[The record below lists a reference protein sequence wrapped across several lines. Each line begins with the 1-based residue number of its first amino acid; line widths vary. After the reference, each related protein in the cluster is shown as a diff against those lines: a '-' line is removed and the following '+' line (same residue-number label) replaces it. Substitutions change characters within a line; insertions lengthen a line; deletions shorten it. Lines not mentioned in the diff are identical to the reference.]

1 MSGGRK
7 RKLQEDEDEEDE
19 DSLSGF
25 ERALLE
31 ELAEEEE
38 VGDKGESSYLEQLP
52 HDCLL
57 KIVSRLT
64 PDALCCLSQTSR
76 RMEEA
81 ASDSRVWEA
90 LYHVRWPL
98 GVGQDALEEEEVGNR
113 DMGNGRAWKRLYL
126 DRDGLEMKRAKEGS
140 SEAGGPMSQLY
151 MQMTEAF
158 RAQSLTALQADAT
171 LTQLNKGMCVPGSLS
186 DHVSR
191 FMESHGG
198 GRAGKRLCG
207 PGGSKH
213 GQGAVCKEDGGCEF
227 VQLMENYWICKH
239 ACGAIH
245 LCGEACDERQV
256 SAGSE
261 MMICRLTGRCFT
273 DMVAEGDDS
282 SGVPRLGH
290 HGEDREEE
298 EGGRLGRAFL
308 AGFYA
313 ADSNEMRRRFGV
325 SLDA

>member
-1 MSGGRK
+1 
-7 RKLQEDEDEEDE
+7 
-19 DSLSGF
+19 
-25 ERALLE
+25 
-31 ELAEEEE
+31 
-38 VGDKGESSYLEQLP
+38 
-52 HDCLL
+52 
-57 KIVSRLT
+57 
-64 PDALCCLSQTSR
+64 
-76 RMEEA
+76 
-81 ASDSRVWEA
+81 
-90 LYHVRWPL
+90 
-98 GVGQDALEEEEVGNR
+98 
-113 DMGNGRAWKRLYL
+113 
-126 DRDGLEMKRAKEGS
+126 
-140 SEAGGPMSQLY
+140 
-151 MQMTEAF
+151 
-158 RAQSLTALQADAT
+158 
-171 LTQLNKGMCVPGSLS
+171 
-186 DHVSR
+186 
-191 FMESHGG
+191 
-198 GRAGKRLCG
+198 
-207 PGGSKH
+207 
-213 GQGAVCKEDGGCEF
+213 
-227 VQLMENYWICKH
+227 MENYWICKH